1 MVRNNKQC
9 DGGTESPH
17 SQYRVTHKQIIW
29 LIFID
34 LLDLNILMVEKHVGT
49 HFDGPSG
56 VLAHASFPPDGRLHF
71 DEDERYTTET
81 SSGNNVTTTSQQ
93 RHNNVTITSQ

>member
-1 MVRNNKQC
+1 MADFYRFAGSQHS
-9 DGGTESPH
+9 DGRKTCG
-17 SQYRVTHKQIIW
+17 YR
-29 LIFID
+29 
-34 LLDLNILMVEKHVGT
+34 
-49 HFDGPSG
+49 FDGPSG